1 MSHFARSGFVLCIL
15 VSACSSSDPSTPASD
30 VVTFSML
37 AQLEAG
43 KEVHLCQYVQMPSSA
58 DGEIWLSGRSHEY
71 NAGSHH
77 YGLYRTTVDALPDG
91 FDFNQPQDCWGPS
104 DPMKYT
110 TDFIVLEQTA
120 RADVDFP
127 EGVGLRFKSGE
138 ILMVQLHALNPQAVA
153 ADATLNL
160 MLKTI
165 SKSRVTN
172 EMALLQF
179 YDPFIYV
186 PPQSDAKAGLRC
198 RIPDGLTLMEGNGHF
213 HLKGVDFQAFLDPKE
228 GDRATASFLESTDW
242 EHPQQY
248 QGSMSIS
255 AGSHIRLQCAYHNTD
270 ARPYIQGQD
279 KFENEMCMFWGYAYP
294 APADRAAINCAGPYG
309 DEFGV
314 GTKTCAETTAC
325 LQLCPPGEA
334 PSFGVPGRVDVGPC
348 FQKCM
353 VDSCPSAGALI
364 MRQDQCIQA
373 QCQAECAA
381 GDCTSCAIAK
391 CADEVTACQTTAC
404 N

>member
-1 MSHFARSGFVLCIL
+1 MA
-15 VSACSSSDPSTPASD
+15 ACSASNPATPVSQGI
-30 VVTFSML
+30 TFSMQ
-37 AQLEAG
+37 AQLQPGQEM
-43 KEVHLCQYVQMPSSA
+43 HLCQYVQMPTSPSG
-58 DGEIWLSGRSHEY
+58 DIYVSGRSHEY

-77 YGLYRTTVDALPDG
+77 YGLYRTTIEKLPEG

-110 TDFIVLEQTA
+110 TDFIILEQTP
-120 RADVDFP
+120 RANVDFP
-127 EGVGLRFKSGE
+127 EGVGLRFQSGE
-138 ILMVQLHALNPQAVA
+138 ILMVQLHALNPQSVA

-160 MLKTI
+160 TLKTI
-165 SKSRVTN
+165 EKSKVTD
-172 EMALLQF
+172 EMGLLQF

-186 PPQSDAKAGLRC
+186 PPQSAAKAGMRC
-198 RIPDGLTLMEGNGHF
+198 QIPSNLTLIEGNGHF
-213 HLKGVDFQAFLDPKE
+213 HLKGVDFQAFLDPPVGE
-228 GDRATASFLESTDW
+228 RVTTPFLESTDW
-242 EHPQQY
+242 EHPEQY
-248 QGSMSIS
+248 QGATTI
-255 AGSHIRLQCAYHNTD
+255 AVGSHIRFQCKYQNPE

-294 APADRAAINCAGPYG
+294 APSERTAINCAGPYG

-314 GTKTCAETTAC
+314 GAKTCAETTAC

-334 PSFGVPGRVDVGPC
+334 PSFGTAGRVDVGPC

-353 VDSCPSAGALI
+353 VESCPNAGALI
-364 MRQDQCIQA
+364 MQQNRCVQT

-381 GDCTSCAIAK
+381 GDCTSCALAK
-391 CADEVTACQTTAC
+391 CGAEVTACQSTAC

>member
-1 MSHFARSGFVLCIL
+1 MV
-15 VSACSSSDPSTPASD
+15 
-30 VVTFSML
+30 

-43 KEVHLCQYVQMPSSA
+43 KEVHLCQYVQMPTSA
-58 DGEIWLSGRSHEY
+58 DGEIWVSGRSHQY

-77 YGLYRTTVDALPDG
+77 YGLYRTTIDSLPDG
-91 FDFNQPQDCWGPS
+91 FDFNQPQDCWGPT

-110 TDFIVLEQTA
+110 TDFIVLEQTQ
-120 RADVDFP
+120 RASVDFP

-153 ADATLNL
+153 ADATLDVE
-160 MLKTI
+160 LKTVAK
-165 SKSRVTN
+165 SKVVS
-172 EMALLQF
+172 EMSLLQF

-186 PPQSDAKAGLRC
+186 PPQADAKAGMRC
-198 RIPDGLTLMEGNGHF
+198 QIPNDLTLMEGNGHF
-213 HLKGVDFQAFLDPKE
+213 HLKGVDFQAFLDPPQ
-228 GDRATASFLESTDW
+228 GDRATISFLESTDW

-248 QGSMSIS
+248 QGTMSIP
-255 AGSHIRLQCAYHNTD
+255 AGSHVRFQCQYRNPD

-294 APADRAAINCAGPYG
+294 APADRMAINCAGPYG

-325 LQLCPPGEA
+325 LQLCPAGEA
-334 PSFGVPGRVDVGPC
+334 PSFGVAGRVDVGPC

-353 VDSCPSAGALI
+353 VESCPNADALVA
-364 MRQDQCIQA
+364 RQNRCIQM

-381 GDCTSCAIAK
+381 GDCASCAIAK
-391 CADEVTACQTTAC
+391 CADEVTACQTAAC